1 MHAHSLFL
9 STGTRRPDGDAA
21 REGNYPDEETLRQGV
36 LDLPASLREALRAG
50 TGRGRDFE
58 TRRIRRR
65 SLWERN
71 RAAIFGHAE
80 PAGRNMT
87 AVFGH
92 AGLARRIRATGFGRA
107 GLAWRNIATGFGR
120 AVLVWRN
127 RAAIFGCA
135 GAARRNRA
143 ARFGD
148 AGLVWRNI
156 GAFWHLGGGLGL
168 QRTREGCLRP

>member
-21 REGNYPDEETLRQGV
+21 REGNYPDEETWRRGD
-36 LDLPASLREALRAG
+36 LDLPASLREALLAG
-50 TGRGRDFE
+50 TGRGGDFE

-92 AGLARRIRATGFGRA
+92 AGLARRI
-107 GLAWRNIATGFGR
+107 IATGFGR

-143 ARFGD
+143 ARFGH

-168 QRTREGCLRP
+168 QRTRGGCLRP

>member
-50 TGRGRDFE
+50 TGRGGDFE

-65 SLWERN
+65 SLWARN
-71 RAAIFGHAE
+71 MAAIFVHAE

-107 GLAWRNIATGFGR
+107 GLAWRNVAAGFGR

-127 RAAIFGCA
+127 RAAGFGCA
-135 GAARRNRA
+135 GAARPNRA
-143 ARFGD
+143 ARFGH

-168 QRTREGCLRP
+168 QRTRGGCLRP